1 MAKKNKTGRRCGYEL
16 FIHTLWAVSLF
27 VLLAIF
33 INDEPNRK
41 KKKKTGESQTED
53 VYLGSLA

>member
-16 FIHTLWAVSLF
+16 LIHTLWAVSLF

-33 INDEPNRK
+33 INDKQNKK